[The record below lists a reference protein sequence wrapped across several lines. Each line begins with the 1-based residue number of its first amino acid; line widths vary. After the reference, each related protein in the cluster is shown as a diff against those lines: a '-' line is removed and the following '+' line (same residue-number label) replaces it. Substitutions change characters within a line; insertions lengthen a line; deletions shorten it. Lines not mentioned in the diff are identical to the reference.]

1 MVAHVKNG
9 VGNPERSFGVSVGAA
24 LCVLAL
30 VLLWRGRPVRA
41 EIMGAVGAL
50 VLLCGLV
57 YPPILARPSA
67 LWWRF
72 SRALGQINT
81 RVLLT
86 LLFFAVLVPL
96 SIIWRLTGKDPLAR
110 RRDRWPGWWPY
121 PASHLDRGHYT
132 RMY

>member
-1 MVAHVKNG
+1 MKNG
-9 VGNPERSFGVSVGAA
+9 VDNPERSFGISVGSV

-30 VLLWRGRPVRA
+30 VLLWRGRHGRA
-41 EIMGAVGAL
+41 EIVGAVGAL
-50 VLLCGLV
+50 VLLCGLA

-72 SRALGQINT
+72 SRTLARINT

-86 LLFFAVLVPL
+86 LLFFIVLVPL
-96 SIIWRLTGKDPLAR
+96 SIVWRLTGKDPLAR

-121 PASHLDRGHYT
+121 PASHLDRAHYT